1 MAASSSSSSLI
12 HFPNLTTTRVIR
24 SSRHL
29 SQYKP
34 QSSSSS
40 AAAASRLIYQS
51 KITSRRDLK
60 AIEKGKEEN
69 SATTKFENNEGGE
82 GEELKKETV
91 EVEDQLGAEIREAMK
106 VKKENEEKVNYWD
119 GVIEEIK
126 EIEWPVFS
134 KVLGTTGVVI
144 GVIAGSSV
152 VLLTVNALLAEFS
165 DQVFAGR
172 GVQDFFG

>member
-1 MAASSSSSSLI
+1 MAASSSSSLI
-12 HFPNLTTTRVIR
+12 HFPNLTTTRVIH

-29 SQYKP
+29 SLQYKP
-34 QSSSSS
+34 QSSSAAGASS
-40 AAAASRLIYQS
+40 LSYQS
-51 KITSRRDLK
+51 KITSRRNLR

-69 SATTKFENNEGGE
+69 SATTKFENVEG
-82 GEELKKETV
+82 GEELKKEAL

-106 VKKENEEKVNYWD
+106 VKKEEEEKENVNYWD

>member
-1 MAASSSSSSLI
+1 MAASSSSSLI
-12 HFPNLTTTRVIR
+12 HFPNLTTTRISH
-24 SSRHL
+24 SSRSL
-29 SQYKP
+29 SLQYKP
-34 QSSSSS
+34 QSSSS
-40 AAAASRLIYQS
+40 AAGASSLSYQS
-51 KITSRRDLK
+51 KITSRRNLK

-69 SATTKFENNEGGE
+69 SATTKFENVEG
-82 GEELKKETV
+82 GEELKKETI

-106 VKKENEEKVNYWD
+106 VKKEEEKENVNYWD

>member
-12 HFPNLTTTRVIR
+12 HFPNLTTTRVSH

-29 SQYKP
+29 SLQYKP
-34 QSSSSS
+34 QLSSS
-40 AAAASRLIYQS
+40 AAGASSLSYQS
-51 KITSRRDLK
+51 KRTSRRNLK

-69 SATTKFENNEGGE
+69 SATTKFENVEG
-82 GEELKKETV
+82 GEELKKEAL
-91 EVEDQLGAEIREAMK
+91 EAEDKLGAEIREAMK
-106 VKKENEEKVNYWD
+106 VKKEEEEKENVNYWD